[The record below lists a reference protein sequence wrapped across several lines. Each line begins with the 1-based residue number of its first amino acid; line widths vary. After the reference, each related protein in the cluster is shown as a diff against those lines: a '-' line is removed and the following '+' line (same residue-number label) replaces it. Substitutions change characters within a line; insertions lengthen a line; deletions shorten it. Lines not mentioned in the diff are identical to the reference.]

1 MTTAASVSSWAVGG
15 TVGAATA
22 AGAGMGEDALCVVE
36 RAAGLETRAGGR
48 ANAPEEEA
56 EEEEEA
62 ARAGAG
68 AVCRKG
74 LPGGGR
80 RRSWRREKKGSET
93 ENWLDGAVITPV
105 IGIAIS
111 LANVKPPPFV
121 SQWQVLSS
129 TLGAATAT
137 TTTKWAGVMGAG
149 RKLQTATTSPA

>member
-1 MTTAASVSSWAVGG
+1 M
-15 TVGAATA
+15 
-22 AGAGMGEDALCVVE
+22 CVVE

-48 ANAPEEEA
+48 ANAPEEEE

-105 IGIAIS
+105 IEIAILRPRQCAFC
-111 LANVKPPPFV
+111 LAT
-121 SQWQVLSS
+121 VLSS
-129 TLGAATAT
+129 TLGTVAATATAT
-137 TTTKWAGVMGAG
+137 TTTTAKLAEMVKAG
-149 RKLQTATTSPA
+149 RKL